1 MRYTRSTLLIISCFV
16 LAACTSTP
24 SSAPIVQRHFTG
36 NLPDQL
42 IKQLNG
48 LQFNPNVSTPVATH
62 FSSVASLAPAYG
74 LLLDIDPRSQ
84 TPQQAALAI
93 QRVLNISQVSQQLL
107 QNKMQQQPRLQ
118 NALRENGR
126 GQLSLTIRRV
136 GILAKDVRET
146 QCQPMIILSADIRDE
161 KGQLQWTSGFAMN
174 RLDERINYSCQGLKT
189 TKALAQKAMT
199 EALDAAISDAVQRM
213 VQP

>member
-16 LAACTSTP
+16 LAACTSAP

-36 NLPDQL
+36 HLPDQL
-42 IKQLNG
+42 IKHG

-62 FSSVASLAPAYG
+62 FSSVASLAPVYG

-84 TPQQAALAI
+84 TPAQAALAI
-93 QRVLNISQVSQQLL
+93 ERVLNVSEVSQQLL
-107 QNKMQQQPRLQ
+107 QNNMQQQPRLK

-146 QCQPMIILSADIRDE
+146 QCQPMIILSADVRDE
-161 KGQLQWTSGFAMN
+161 KGQLLWTSGFAMN
-174 RLDERINYSCQGLKT
+174 RLDERINYACQGLKT

>member
-84 TPQQAALAI
+84 TPEQAALAI
-93 QRVLNISQVSQQLL
+93 ERVLNISQVSQQLL

-136 GILAKDVRET
+136 GI
-146 QCQPMIILSADIRDE
+146 
-161 KGQLQWTSGFAMN
+161 
-174 RLDERINYSCQGLKT
+174 
-189 TKALAQKAMT
+189 
-199 EALDAAISDAVQRM
+199 
-213 VQP
+213 

>member
-16 LAACTSTP
+16 LAACTSAP

-36 NLPDQL
+36 HLPDQL
-42 IKQLNG
+42 IKHG

-62 FSSVASLAPAYG
+62 FSSVASLAPVYG

-84 TPQQAALAI
+84 TPAQAALAI
-93 QRVLNISQVSQQLL
+93 ERVLNVSQVSQQLL
-107 QNKMQQQPRLQ
+107 QNNMQQQPRLK

-146 QCQPMIILSADIRDE
+146 QCQPMIILSADVRDE
-161 KGQLQWTSGFAMN
+161 KGQLLWTSGFAMN
-174 RLDERINYSCQGLKT
+174 RLDERINYACQGLKT

>member
-16 LAACTSTP
+16 LAACTSAP

-36 NLPDQL
+36 HLPDQL
-42 IKQLNG
+42 IKHG

-62 FSSVASLAPAYG
+62 FSSVASLAPVYG

-84 TPQQAALAI
+84 TPAQAALAI
-93 QRVLNISQVSQQLL
+93 ERVLNVSEVSQQLL
-107 QNKMQQQPRLQ
+107 QNNMQQQPRLK
-118 NALRENGR
+118 NAFRENGR

-136 GILAKDVRET
+136 GILAKYVRET
-146 QCQPMIILSADIRDE
+146 QCQPMIILSTDIRVE
-161 KGQLQWTSGFAMN
+161 KGQLLWTSGFAMN
-174 RLDERINYSCQGLKT
+174 RLDERINYACQGLKT
-189 TKALAQKAMT
+189 TQALAQKAMT